1 MKTWPLFYSSKI
13 FFIVMNAKVIL
24 LDLSTNLF
32 EKTQK
37 RAFVLRG
44 IYKQILCNKREEK
57 RKDNNINNIT
67 STITNQTKLLF
78 HYF

>member
-1 MKTWPLFYSSKI
+1 LVCSNALQTIANKQIFLNTLGNENMAAILLLKD

-44 IYKQILCNKREEK
+44 I
-57 RKDNNINNIT
+57 
-67 STITNQTKLLF
+67 
-78 HYF
+78 